1 MHPPQNKSTTLLK
14 STVKFFFVI
23 KYTGKKDLYSDE
35 YIGYE
40 TGLFYENDCLA
51 LQFRYYR
58 DLTKFKDVED
68 SEGISFLI
76 TLKPFGGTKTYGK
89 SKIFGPDV

>member
-1 MHPPQNKSTTLLK
+1 MKPVHFLCSCFSGTLKKLL
-14 STVKFFFVI
+14 VFF
-23 KYTGKKDLYSDE
+23 LRE
-35 YIGYE
+35 Y
-40 TGLFYENDCLA
+40 CLA